1 MLGTRNDRELTEA
14 GRQYATAYA
23 AHYKGH
29 DLPAALQL
37 YMNVM
42 ASHPDAQ
49 EAGYSG
55 AQVQNIV
62 NAVVPK
68 QELLNAQMELARAHF
83 EPESPPDGRRSPD
96 SPLAAGLST

>member
-1 MLGTRNDRELTEA
+1 MRKDTELTEA

-29 DLPAALQL
+29 DLPTALQL

-68 QELLNAQMELARAHF
+68 QELLNAQIELARAHF
-83 EPESPPDGRRSPD
+83 EHESPPDDGRSPD
-96 SPLAAGLST
+96 SLLATGLPT